1 MTKQWKHKNVV
12 DDIKYYIDT
21 QLDLSLQPSGSLPI
35 SSNRNNRLTDVDIIV
50 SKNNNISHI
59 IEVETKTMG
68 TMIAGKLILADEA
81 IKMMI
86 DNNSQTED
94 VKPKIIYL
102 YKSGSKVFNRVN
114 EIVQNIFYKLRYIE
128 IPIIEFYSEDWYNQL

>member
-102 YKSGSKVFNRVN
+102 YKPGSKVFNRVN

-128 IPIIEFYSEDWYNQL
+128 IPIIEFYSEDWYNHL

>member
-1 MTKQWKHKNVV
+1 MTNQWKHKNVV
-12 DDIKYYIDT
+12 VYIKKYIDI
-21 QLDLSLQPSGSLPI
+21 QPDLILQPSGSLPI
-35 SSNRNNRLTDVDIIV
+35 GSNRNNRLTDVDIIV

-59 IEVETKTMG
+59 IEVETNTKG

-102 YKSGSKVFNRVN
+102 YKPDSKAFNRVN
-114 EIVQNIFYKLRYIE
+114 EIVENIFYKLRYIE
-128 IPIIEFYSEDWYNQL
+128 NPIIEFYNEDWYNHL